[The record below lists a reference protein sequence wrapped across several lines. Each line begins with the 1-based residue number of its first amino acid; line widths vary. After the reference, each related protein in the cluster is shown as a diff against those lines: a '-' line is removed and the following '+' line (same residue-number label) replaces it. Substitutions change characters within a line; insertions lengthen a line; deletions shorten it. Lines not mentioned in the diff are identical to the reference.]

1 MLLRRKSRFWRTGLN
16 GINKKISAAVLI
28 LAPFA
33 FILNG
38 CGGHA
43 QMDRAAAEVETVTPE
58 PEKPELK
65 QAGEVFEN
73 SYNALVRTGRADN
86 LETVQKIVHEFG
98 KHGYVAVDDKNR
110 TDMVNADQVMKFC
123 QAVNAGNP
131 AELTMIAVADTDGFH
146 QYDIVTENGDI
157 DITSSYYEYNNGRV
171 ENRSVVCY
179 PADVWELTE
188 EGYLIFEG
196 SGYSDE
202 QYALTF
208 SELSEHTA
216 FRVKPL
222 DRQCREWNHKYLQP
236 VGYERN
242 NLFLLD
248 WNENDFGDLD
258 FYDLFDAFYESVEKR
273 PFPYTMAEHIDEDA
287 VYQIPEEEFESVI
300 MTYLNIDSRTLRS
313 KTVYDSKGRTYEYR
327 PRGFYDAEYPD
338 IPYPEVV
345 SGRENADGTIE
356 LFVNAVYPNE
366 NTSKL
371 FSHRVVIRP
380 MEGGGFQYVSNQ
392 MPDSAE
398 DADLWWHTERSRY
411 ELK

>member
-28 LAPFA
+28 LAPCA

-43 QMDRAAAEVETVTPE
+43 QMDRAAAEVEPVTPE

-110 TDMVNADQVMKFC
+110 TDMVNSDQVMKFC

-273 PFPYTMAEHIDEDA
+273 PFPYKMAEHIGEDA

-300 MTYLNIDSRTLRS
+300 MTYLDIDSGTLRS
-313 KTVYDSKGRTYEYR
+313 KTVYDSKSRTYEYR

-345 SGRENADGTIE
+345 SCRENADGTIE

-398 DADLWWHTERSRY
+398 DEDLWWHTERRRY